1 MARMNRHRFSY
12 LPLFLLICGLTIFS
26 NCERD
31 KILTDPSAMLDIP
44 QDTLT
49 FDTLFTVI
57 GSATRFVKVFNTFN
71 QSLNISEAFLAG
83 GENSKFRINIDG
95 IPSSSAQDLEILP
108 NDSLYF
114 FVEVT
119 VDPTEENL
127 PFVVEDS
134 IILFTNGNRQKIVLN
149 AYGQNANFYNADTLS
164 CSTTWIDT
172 LPYVIFNYVLIDS
185 LCELTIEEGSRIHFY
200 NGAGILNKGIL
211 NVQGSPDSIV
221 TFLGTRLDAFE
232 EVPGQWTGIL
242 NFRGSTSLIEYAEIK
257 NSIFGIYNG
266 LHVSPLNDFTFDNR
280 PVCTVRNTIIKNAS
294 IGINNILAELTV
306 ENSLIYN
313 MNQYNIA
320 VTLGGIYN
328 ITHSTLA
335 NYSGSFVSHK
345 TEILGV
351 SNCLVDNEELILYC
365 ADLDQL
371 NISNSILYGG
381 LEEELA
387 LVDTLD
393 SVPFNYE
400 FTNNI
405 IRTEDSTVMAE
416 MIDNLYNIDPG
427 FIDVFDQDY
436 HIAEFSAARDNGLPG
451 TMILN
456 DLENNTRDAM
466 PDIGCYEYSE

>member
-1 MARMNRHRFSY
+1 MNRHRFSY